1 MGFIMIVF
9 EAVGWN
15 VWCSETALGNKGD
28 TIFFPNNLCRMSAL
42 PTALRVHCLL
52 HCECTA
58 YCTVSALTI
67 AL

>member
-28 TIFFPNNLCRMSAL
+28 MIFSEQLMP
-42 PTALRVHCLL
+42 H
-52 HCECTA
+52 ECTA
-58 YCTVSALTI
+58 YCTASALTT